1 MIKFGFCADAYV
13 VSALIG
19 VYSSCGGVD
28 AARRVFD
35 AGCGRDVVVWTSMV
49 SGYCAAGFVGEARKV
64 FDEMPVKNDV
74 SWGAMV
80 AGYVMNGC
88 FGEVVRVFCQWR
100 CEVGLRP
107 YTPVLVS
114 VLSACAGLG
123 AARLGRWVH
132 SFAVQHGVERGL
144 ELGTALIDF
153 YAKCGCVENARLVFD
168 RMVRRDV
175 TAWSALIMGFAV
187 NGFSSLAFEHFELM
201 QKSGAKP
208 NEVTFIGV
216 LSACNHGGLVDE
228 GWEYFNLM
236 TDVYGVSPTL
246 EHYGCMVDLLGRAGH
261 VQEAKELVLNM
272 PMQPD
277 GVVLGALLNGCVMHR
292 HLELAEKV
300 GRLLVEIEPQHGGRY
315 IGLANTYAGIGHWN
329 GVVSVRKTMIE
340 RGVST
345 VPACSFV

>member
-1 MIKFGFCADAYV
+1 M
-13 VSALIG
+13 
-19 VYSSCGGVD
+19 
-28 AARRVFD
+28 
-35 AGCGRDVVVWTSMV
+35 
-49 SGYCAAGFVGEARKV
+49 
-64 FDEMPVKNDV
+64 
-74 SWGAMV
+74 
-80 AGYVMNGC
+80 
-88 FGEVVRVFCQWR
+88 
-100 CEVGLRP
+100 
-107 YTPVLVS
+107 
-114 VLSACAGLG
+114 
-123 AARLGRWVH
+123 
-132 SFAVQHGVERGL
+132 
-144 ELGTALIDF
+144 
-153 YAKCGCVENARLVFD
+153 
-168 RMVRRDV
+168 
-175 TAWSALIMGFAV
+175 
-187 NGFSSLAFEHFELM
+187 
-201 QKSGAKP
+201 
-208 NEVTFIGV
+208 
-216 LSACNHGGLVDE
+216 DE

-236 TDVYGVSPTL
+236 TDVYGVSLTL